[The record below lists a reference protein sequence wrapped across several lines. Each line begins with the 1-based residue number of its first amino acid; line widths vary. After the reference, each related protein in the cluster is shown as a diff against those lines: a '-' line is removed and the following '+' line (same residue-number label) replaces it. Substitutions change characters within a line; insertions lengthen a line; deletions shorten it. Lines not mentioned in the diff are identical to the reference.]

1 MVTCPA
7 CGGTS
12 QDREFCD
19 HCNADLMPPAAARAP
34 AACPL
39 PFQDPAP
46 LSREQ
51 QKRLAR
57 PEAHIT
63 LHSPRQAW
71 RAHWLP
77 QSAWAAYRAGVE
89 ERGRYRSEVLPL
101 CRAIQDQGGTWLLAE
116 AGPAQSPPWFAAPA
130 PDSLE
135 EVKRLVGFL
144 DLLAGALGA
153 LHAQGLV

>member
-51 QKRLAR
+51 QQHFLKTWNS
-57 PEAHIT
+57 EQDNENKH
-63 LHSPRQAW
+63 
-71 RAHWLP
+71 
-77 QSAWAAYRAGVE
+77 
-89 ERGRYRSEVLPL
+89 RGREPSSHER
-101 CRAIQDQGGTWLLAE
+101 LLN
-116 AGPAQSPPWFAAPA
+116 AGPC
-130 PDSLE
+130 
-135 EVKRLVGFL
+135 
-144 DLLAGALGA
+144 
-153 LHAQGLV
+153 